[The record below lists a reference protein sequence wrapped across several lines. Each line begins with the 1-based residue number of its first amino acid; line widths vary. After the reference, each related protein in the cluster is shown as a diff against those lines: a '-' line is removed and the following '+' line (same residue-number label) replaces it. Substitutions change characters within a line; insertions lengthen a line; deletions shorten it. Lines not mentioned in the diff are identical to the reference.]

1 LSQQS
6 KAYNS
11 PSSVE
16 FHHAF
21 VLRLIVGSVKKS
33 KSTPVSRIFKY
44 FPLLDVHGGSPFLP
58 LCPFRQDIAYR
69 KLSKKNA
76 ERF

>member
-21 VLRLIVGSVKKS
+21 VLRLIVGSIKKS
-33 KSTPVSRIFKY
+33 KSTLSVEFSNISPSLMFMAV
-44 FPLLDVHGGSPFLP
+44 LLSSFY
-58 LCPFRQDIAYR
+58 A
-69 KLSKKNA
+69 LSAKILLTKN
-76 ERF
+76 